1 MIYLLRFSKFVL
13 TILTLIVRLS
23 LTVIVGLLALLQIL
37 LFFVLLP
44 VILALQLVEVIIM
57 PISYYTITGKNY
69 YQNYNPIIFVY
80 YDTAETG
87 KLRFAKDS
95 IYKEKGFDEFDLYAY
110 LFGLIWLELPTPSEY
125 MDDLIEKYDTNK

>member
-1 MIYLLRFSKFVL
+1 MIYLLRFSKFLLTVL
-13 TILTLIVRLS
+13 TFIVRLS

-37 LFFVLLP
+37 LFFMLFP

-69 YQNYNPIIFVY
+69 YQDYIPIIFVY
-80 YDTAETG
+80 YDTVETG
-87 KLRFAKDS
+87 KLRFDKDS
-95 IYKEKGFDEFDLYAY
+95 IYKEKEFNLYEY

>member
-1 MIYLLRFSKFVL
+1 MIYLLRFSKFLL
-13 TILTLIVRLS
+13 TILTFVVRLS

-37 LFFVLLP
+37 LFFVLFP
-44 VILALQLVEVIIM
+44 VVLALQLVEVIII

-69 YQNYNPIIFVY
+69 YQDYNPIIFIY

-87 KLRFAKDS
+87 KLRFDKDS
-95 IYKEKGFDEFDLYAY
+95 IYKEKEFDLYVY
-110 LFGLIWLELPTPSEY
+110 LFELIWLELPSPSEY

>member
-1 MIYLLRFSKFVL
+1 MIYLLRFSKFLLTVL
-13 TILTLIVRLS
+13 TFIVRLS

-37 LFFVLLP
+37 LFFVLFP
-44 VILALQLVEVIIM
+44 VVLALQLVEVIII

-69 YQNYNPIIFVY
+69 YQDYIPIIFVY
-80 YDTAETG
+80 YDAVETG
-87 KLRFAKDS
+87 KLRFDKDS
-95 IYKEKGFDEFDLYAY
+95 IYKEKEFNLYEY